1 MTQAE
6 ARELKPGD
14 RLMFQKWDSLDQE
27 LRQGVCVEFVELR
40 TSRIPRGKGLPSD
53 LRMSIHVKWNGD
65 ICELLAR
72 DYLDCL
78 RRAEA
83 QAA

>member
-6 ARELKPGD
+6 ARELKCGD
-14 RLMFQKWDSLDQE
+14 RLIFQKWDSVDQE

-53 LRMSIHVKWNGD
+53 LRMSLHLRWDGEVW
-65 ICELLAR
+65 ELLAR